1 MRTLLA
7 LDLNDRNK
15 PVASARRSASGGTA
29 SILK

>member
-15 PVASARRSASGGTA
+15 PVASARRSASGGG
-29 SILK
+29 IHLK